1 MKASIIF
8 AILCGSAVSAA
19 QGASQPDLPAVRL
32 SSLTHETTT
41 TALTNGPAIFPQ
53 EFRAID
59 GTGNNPIDPLLG
71 SANTPLLRKTTIAYG
86 DGMGTPAGA
95 GEAGARDISDEMCA
109 QDGSIPN
116 TQRASDFLWAWGQ
129 FVDHDVDLTPTSSP
143 AEPFDI
149 PIPLGDPYFDPHGTG
164 TQVMECDRSIYVMID
179 GIRQQINAI
188 TSFLD
193 GSQVYASDTARAME
207 LRTLDGT
214 GRLKTSAGNLLPYNV
229 HGFPNQPDNS
239 PGYFLAGD
247 VRANEETALTSM
259 QTLFMREH
267 NYWAGYIKRHHPNLN
282 GDGIYYRARA
292 IVGAE
297 IQVITYRDFLPALL
311 GPNALPPYRGYK
323 PFVDPSIGTGFS
335 TAAFRVGHTMLS
347 PKIRRLDAN
356 NQSIGDLPLAN
367 AFFDPTQVS
376 DFGIDVYMRGL
387 AKQTHQEIDCYL
399 VDGVR
404 NFLFGAPGAGG
415 FDLASLNIQ
424 RGRDHGLPRY
434 NVARQDFG
442 LAPKRTFAQVTS
454 DPVAQAKLAAMY
466 ATPDD
471 IDLWVGAL
479 AEDHVNGGLV
489 GELVFTMLKDQFTRT
504 RDGDRF
510 WYQSYLPARL
520 VHRLENQPLS
530 AIIRRNTNVG
540 SELQSNVFL
549 VPVGY

>member
-1 MKASIIF
+1 MKVSIIF
-8 AILCGSAVSAA
+8 AILCGSAVSAT
-19 QGASQPDLPAVRL
+19 QGASQPDFPAVRL

-41 TALTNGPAIFPQ
+41 TALTNGPATFPH

-59 GTGNNPIDPLLG
+59 GTGNNLIDPTLG
-71 SANTPLLRKTTIAYG
+71 AANTPLLRKTTVAYG

-95 GEAGARDISDEMCA
+95 GEPDARAISNDMCA
-109 QDGSIPN
+109 QDGSLLN
-116 TQRASDFLWAWGQ
+116 THRASDFLWAWGQ
-129 FVDHDVDLTPTSSP
+129 FVDHDIDLTPTSSP
-143 AEPFDI
+143 AERFDI
-149 PIPLGDPYFDPHGTG
+149 LIPAGDPWFDPDDTG
-164 TQVMECDRSIYVMID
+164 TQIMECDRSIYDVVD
-179 GIRQQINAI
+179 GVRQQINAI

-214 GRLKTSAGNLLPYNV
+214 GRLKSSPGDLLPYNV
-229 HGFPNQPDNS
+229 DGFPNAPDNS

-267 NYWAGYIKRHHPNLN
+267 NYWAGYIKSHHPKLDD
-282 GDGIYYRARA
+282 DGIYYRARA

-311 GPNALPPYRGYK
+311 GPNALPPYRGYQ
-323 PFVDPSIGTGFS
+323 PNVDPRVGTTFS

-347 PKIRRLDAN
+347 PQIRRLDAN
-356 NQSIGDLPLAN
+356 NQSIGDLPLAD
-367 AFFDPTQVS
+367 AFFDPTQIS
-376 DFGIDVYMRGL
+376 GFGIDVYMRGL

-404 NFLFGAPGAGG
+404 NFLFGPPGAGG

-434 NVARQDFG
+434 NVVRENYG
-442 LAPKRTFAQVTS
+442 LAPKTSFAQITS
-454 DPVAQAKLAAMY
+454 DPVAQAKLAAIY
-466 ATPDD
+466 ATPND
-471 IDLWVGAL
+471 IDVWIGAL

-489 GELVFTMLKDQFTRT
+489 GELISTILKDQFTRT

-510 WYQSYLPARL
+510 WYQSYLPPNL
-520 VHRLENQPLS
+520 VRRLENQPLS

-540 SELQSNVFL
+540 RELQNNVFL
-549 VPVGY
+549 VPPGY